1 MQLARLKL
9 LTYNM
14 MKENNSITKEHE
26 NLISKYRWSIQEL
39 GRVQD
44 LYYETLTTGL
54 GLSDKAE
61 EFLFD
66 YIYNSGEETSFEEYL
81 AKFGEISSPNTVT
94 RPNFGDFDIYK
105 TN

>member
-26 NLISKYRWSIQEL
+26 DLIYRNRAFIQEL

-44 LYYETLTTGL
+44 LYYETLTTEL
-54 GLSDKAE
+54 GLSDKSE

-81 AKFGEISSPNTVT
+81 AKFGELSSSNTVT